1 MLKKVPSDGAQ
12 VKSHFQKE
20 RLKITR
26 KVRNSNLPAS
36 IPKDKTHFEKFG
48 ISSKLYAGPIKLPK
62 PGPTFDIDV
71 EAAETD
77 VKISRPDKER
87 RNEIKK
93 IIKSMG
99 EKCKVSVRNI
109 RREAN
114 DELKKLLKNKE
125 ISEDKI
131 KKKRKNYPGL
141 YRQSN

>member
-1 MLKKVPSDGAQ
+1 MLKKVPLDGAE

-36 IPKDKTHFEKFG
+36 IPKDRTHFEKFG

-71 EAAETD
+71 AAAETD

-87 RNEIKK
+87 RNEI
-93 IIKSMG
+93 IT
-99 EKCKVSVRNI
+99 KVT
-109 RREAN
+109 
-114 DELKKLLKNKE
+114 KNKNKNVITDSTRSKVK
-125 ISEDKI
+125 IS
-131 KKKRKNYPGL
+131 PL
-141 YRQSN
+141 YL